1 MTTFAQGEIYA
12 RKVNALPEGLE
23 VFTERNKTG
32 EWIISHSESG
42 HHHLLGADGVEVME
56 RTKDVPKGMRIL
68 YGIVKEPTELY
79 QDAAVPHG
87 KHDVD
92 PGIYEFRI
100 AREYDPIMEQAR
112 RVAD

>member
-1 MTTFAQGEIYA
+1 MTAFAQGEIYA
-12 RKVNALPEGLE
+12 RKISTLPSNLTA
-23 VFTERNKTG
+23 FKERNSQG

-42 HHHLLGADGVEVME
+42 HHHLLGADSVEVLE
-56 RTKDVPKGMRIL
+56 RTADVPTGMRIL
-68 YGIVKEPTELY
+68 DAIVKEPTRLY

-87 KHDVD
+87 AHPIE

-112 RVAD
+112 QVAD

>member
-1 MTTFAQGEIYA
+1 MTAFAQGEIYA
-12 RKVNALPEGLE
+12 RKVEALPEGL
-23 VFTERNKTG
+23 VAFNERSNSG

-42 HHHLLGADGVEVME
+42 HHHLLGASGVDVME
-56 RTKDVPKGMRIL
+56 RTQNVPNGMRIL
-68 YGIVKEPTELY
+68 YAIVKEPTRLY
-79 QDAAVPHG
+79 QDAAAPHG
-87 KHDVD
+87 EHVVD